1 MDWRKQLDMVIRAS
15 GKDGAI
21 MILPDRSR
29 VASPT
34 GASAVNRELPP
45 AMQVET
51 YESEVQISVRWN
63 MVFTW
68 QAPIMLMSYSVA
80 FFLSGLTI
88 FVLTPLYDGRAFD
101 GESRVSVPFDL
112 VFMQNDFTA
121 ILIPSSK

>member
-1 MDWRKQLDMVIRAS
+1 MVIHES

-21 MILPDRSR
+21 MGLPERLR
-29 VASPT
+29 AASPT
-34 GASAVNRELPP
+34 GASAVNREGPP
-45 AMQVET
+45 TLQAEP
-51 YESEVQISVRWN
+51 YESEVRVSVRWN

-112 VFMQNDFTA
+112 VLMQNDFTA